1 LRLDNRTATLAL
13 TYSTYLGGSSFDAGD
28 GIAVAARGNAYVTGG
43 TQSADFPLGH
53 PLPAPHNVQAQD
65 AFVAKIRML
74 RFRDRDAWEASRE
87 IFAG

>member
-28 GIAVAARGNAYVTGG
+28 GIAVDAGGNAYVTGG
-43 TQSADFPLGH
+43 TQSADFLLVH
-53 PLPAPHNVQAQD
+53 RLPTRKNALQGQG

-74 RFRDRDAWEASRE
+74 RFRDRDAARDR
-87 IFAG
+87 